1 MLPMTSFP
9 LRNPSLLTSFIG
21 RDSSLAGSLFNST
34 YYNLNV
40 ADLSLSDIGEQ
51 SGGASAASSVK
62 NVTTT
67 AQVSTPFISPM
78 GSEYGAGSDTEEG
91 KK

>member
-1 MLPMTSFP
+1 MKSFP
-9 LRNPSLLTSFIG
+9 LRNPATPTSFIG
-21 RDSSLAGSLFNST
+21 RDASLTGSLFNST

-51 SGGASAASSVK
+51 SGGVSAASSVK
-62 NVTTT
+62 NMTTA

-78 GSEYGAGSDTEEG
+78 GSEYGAASDTEEA
-91 KK
+91 K